1 MKLNLKVNVRYLTIF
16 SLMSWLFPAA
26 IFSQSPE
33 IGKSSDGRFLFSFNG
48 GWSHPKM
55 EDLRGF
61 YDEFLGSVLKDKLE
75 LGARVQYFPSKN
87 ISIGVGISY
96 MRTGAEGK
104 TTYEYRD
111 LDGNILFVDIAEYSL
126 HASAIYPHLIMR
138 YLFSFKDRDYYI
150 SVGQGFCFGT
160 AQRYWRQYGG
170 YFEDSFDRQYRSGG
184 PGFLLAAGTSY
195 NFHKS
200 YAANIEMGYRYLV
213 TAELVN
219 GDGEYVIV
227 GSDGRGANLD
237 FSGIYISGGIS
248 FRL

>member
-26 IFSQSPE
+26 IFSQGPQ
-33 IGKSSDGRFLFSFNG
+33 IGRSSDGRFLFSLNG

-61 YDEFLGSVLKDKLE
+61 YDEIFGRVLKDKLE
-75 LGARVQYFPSKN
+75 LGAQVQYFPLKN
-87 ISIGVGISY
+87 ISIGAGISY

-104 TTYEYRD
+104 ATSEYRD
-111 LDGNILFVDIAEYSL
+111 LDGNIVIEDIGEYSL
-126 HASAIYPHLIMR
+126 HASALYPHLIMR
-138 YLFSFKDRDYYI
+138 YLFSLKGRDCYI

-160 AQRYWRQYGG
+160 AREYWRPYQRQ
-170 YFEDSFDRQYRSGG
+170 FTDLFDRRYRSGG

-195 NFHKS
+195 NFRKS

-219 GDGEYVIV
+219 GDGEYIV
-227 GSDGRGANLD
+227 VDSDGRGANLD
-237 FSGIYISGGIS
+237 FSGFYISGGIS